1 MKTEKKPGRV
11 PIGIRV
17 YNNKGT
23 FIEKFESMSAFRKQY
38 FSEDKGKRPIF
49 NRKRTIFS
57 NYKGKEITLKYGVI
71 NNEYYVFT
79 ETVYRDDVRHLHAV
93 ENSPFCLNNTSSD
106 KIIEIYNINN
116 EKIGEV
122 ISQNIL
128 TKLLPNVYPSKIST
142 QLSSSGLKV
151 KRTPGLG
158 EELIFK
164 YKKDEN

>member
-1 MKTEKKPGRV
+1 MKAKKKPGRV

-38 FSEDKGKRPIF
+38 FPEDVGIRPIF
-49 NRKRTIFS
+49 TKKRTIFS
-57 NYKGKEITLKYGVI
+57 NYKGKEIALKYGVI

-79 ETVYRDDVRHLHAV
+79 ETIYRDDVRHLHAV
-93 ENSPFCLNNTSSD
+93 ENSPFCVNSKSSD
-106 KIIEIYNINN
+106 KIVEIYNINN

-128 TKLLPNVYPSKIST
+128 TKLLPNVSQHKIST

-164 YKKDEN
+164 YKNNEN